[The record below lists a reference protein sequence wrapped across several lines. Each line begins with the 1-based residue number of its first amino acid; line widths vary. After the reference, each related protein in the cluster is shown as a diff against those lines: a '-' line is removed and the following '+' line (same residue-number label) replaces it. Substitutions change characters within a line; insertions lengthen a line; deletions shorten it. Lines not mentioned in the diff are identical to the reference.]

1 MKTFDVFIETLFPI
15 VAVEKNSVAE
25 VTELIWNWLFIKGKE
40 LSRNSDLLF
49 VNLHLINFYLKLYI
63 CKLKTWW
70 K

>member
-25 VTELIWNWLFIKGKE
+25 VTELIRNGLFIKGKE

-63 CKLKTWW
+63 CKLKT
-70 K
+70 